1 MLPPDRAM
9 TRALGALLDDLA
21 PPCPCA
27 TRRCPECASTV
38 KGAPAKGCALCENR
52 RVAPPTPTCLQCGGR
67 GLHHGGVDVHEVMLS
82 IEARGLVPEGW
93 GSDPLRVWDA
103 SESVAHVRWLDIR
116 SAQER
121 VTNEALHGFTLSIG
135 SSAAVWPAREA
146 TLTRG
151 EYSRTARSLPGESVH
166 EALRAMASRWPEPAT
181 TAHLLAVVALGWGLA
196 PREEECMCV
205 GSNGLSA
212 GSADAPCV
220 RCGGSGV
227 RHIPRG
233 HDRAEELARRAV
245 AALRERGH
253 PARSPESMCVVWR
266 VATPPS
272 VRSFQ
277 TMRPGRPVRPAE
289 VEGPEVQTPAARALR
304 DMGLRLGRITDDSVT
319 VEVKPTDAALFLRE

>member
-1 MLPPDRAM
+1 
-9 TRALGALLDDLA
+9 
-21 PPCPCA
+21 
-27 TRRCPECASTV
+27 
-38 KGAPAKGCALCENR
+38 
-52 RVAPPTPTCLQCGGR
+52 
-67 GLHHGGVDVHEVMLS
+67 MLS

-103 SESVAHVRWLDIR
+103 SDSVAHVRWLDIR

-121 VTNEALHGFTLSIG
+121 VTSEALHGFSFSIG

-166 EALRAMASRWPEPAT
+166 DTLRALASRWPEPAT

-196 PREEECMCV
+196 PQEVKCSCV
-205 GSNGLSA
+205 GSNGPST
-212 GSADAPCV
+212 GSTAAPCA

-266 VATPPS
+266 VATPS

-277 TMRPGRPVRPAE
+277 TMRPGGSVRPAE
-289 VEGPEVQTPAARALR
+289 VEEPQDRTPAARALR
-304 DMGLRLGRITDDSVT
+304 NMGLRLGRISDDSVT
-319 VEVKPTDAALFLRE
+319 VEVQPPEMALFLRE